1 MLQDRLKE
9 LPAVDSSLIYGEPH
23 ETADGS
29 TIITVLGTGG
39 FFRRGPRPMGV
50 FVVHGGEVKWEP
62 AVDAGRVEVLGAQ
75 AGFVAA
81 AIGVLTGFVAATL
94 ATMAVFKRP
103 PWPDLHITQQF

>member
-39 FFRRGPRPMGV
+39 LFRRGPRALGV

-62 AVDAGRVEVLGAQ
+62 AVDASRVETIGAQ
-75 AGFVAA
+75 AGLAA
-81 AIGVLTGFVAATL
+81 ATLGVLTGLVAATI
-94 ATMAVFKRP
+94 ATLAVFKRP
-103 PWPDLHITQQF
+103 PWPDLHITQQL